1 MRNKE
6 EKKQSQDSVQDKI
19 NLDYDWNSE
28 YGDGDIPDV
37 DKNEVSRDNM
47 SNSTSNE
54 QFKKIIIHVVRMIR
68 ERPIKSR

>member
-6 EKKQSQDSVQDKI
+6 ENKQSQDNAQNKI
-19 NLDYDWNSE
+19 NLDYDWNSD

-54 QFKKIIIHVVRMIR
+54 
-68 ERPIKSR
+68 